1 MQRTPHRVGYSRRT
15 GALLTLLPT
24 SLFPPHLIY
33 ALLTLLCVCVC
44 VCVKFCHRGGAGIH
58 TQRCQAVWP
67 AHHQFLHIF
76 YVFIFILCYF
86 FFLFFFFFFGYS
98 FVIFFFQGCALIVVL
113 PPGEAL
119 YISSLSLPFYTFLSF
134 FLSSF
139 FLPYIHSLTRAW
151 KILKKQQ
158 PKIKMNVQKKKKK
171 WKKVEEEEGGILF

>member
-1 MQRTPHRVGYSRRT
+1 MCMCM
-15 GALLTLLPT
+15 
-24 SLFPPHLIY
+24 
-33 ALLTLLCVCVC
+33 CVCEVLPSGR
-44 VCVKFCHRGGAGIH
+44 RGNPH
-58 TQRCQAVWP
+58 SAVP
-67 AHHQFLHIF
+67 SCLARSPPILTYILRF
-76 YVFIFILCYF
+76 YFYFVLFF

-98 FVIFFFQGCALIVVL
+98 FVIFFFQGSALIVVL

-158 PKIKMNVQKKKKK
+158 SKIKMNVQKKKKK
-171 WKKVEEEEGGILF
+171 WKKVEEEEGGILFWFLFLSTGSSIIRLDSFFLYHKLFVLSS